1 MSKFKIK
8 TILLLA
14 ASTVFAWSG
23 CSKQEAINQD
33 PDGNDSTARWITV
46 SGALMQDEAGDGDG
60 GTMIFSLTPE
70 QAKDP
75 NFSVN
80 VFDQG
85 MHVKSSRTA
94 RLQASADG
102 QFLYNIQYTGDD
114 GGVFNKYKVGGGK
127 VFTPDGA
134 EVETAT
140 YVSAAP
146 RWLKA
151 AEGVGVAVR
160 AAAKD
165 VVFTGSSPNFVY
177 KERTAKTDVITLD
190 LNNPQIT
197 KTTSFDL
204 ALSDQEIAAGYYVS
218 RIDVPV
224 INKAGD
230 KVYIGVAV
238 SQHNTSSFTLGEDG
252 LPEFEAAKNSP
263 KSWAKTLVLDYPS
276 LTNQKLI
283 TSTLTRANTNGYR
296 STQQYI
302 GTDGHVYQSTS
313 GAGAGTG
320 GSKILRIDATT
331 NDYDDSFEFSLDQA
345 LGLTDT
351 HIETWKY
358 IGDGIGFVVYGIGG
372 SGKGGYIARIDLNN
386 KTATKYN
393 LPNQDKLNFRQI
405 QNLTIEG
412 DEVFVAV
419 AAIGQNGNIYVF
431 NKDSGEMTVGA
442 KLVNKTGNQYIGL
455 Y

>member
-1 MSKFKIK
+1 MTNFKLR
-8 TILLLA
+8 TILA
-14 ASTVFAWSG
+14 VATAFTFAVSS
-23 CSKQEAINQD
+23 CSKSEAIDNGQ
-33 PDGNDSTARWITV
+33 GNTDDRWITI

-60 GTMIFSLTPE
+60 GTMVYSLNPE

-75 NFSVN
+75 NFSLN

-102 QFLYNIQYTGDD
+102 QYLYNIQYTGDD
-114 GGVFNKYKVGGGK
+114 GGIFNKYKVGGGK
-127 VFTPDGA
+127 IFTPDGA

-160 AAAKD
+160 ASAKD
-165 VVFTGSSPNFVY
+165 VVFTGSSPNFVF
-177 KERTAKTDVITLD
+177 KERTAKVDVISLD

-197 KTTSFDL
+197 KTNSFDL
-204 ALSDQEIAAGYYVS
+204 ALSEEERAAGYYVS

-238 SQHNTSSFTLGEDG
+238 SQHDTKTFTLGEDG
-252 LPEFEAAKNSP
+252 LPVFAAAPKTAA

-283 TSTLTRANTNGYR
+283 TSTHTRANTNGYR
-296 STQQYI
+296 STQQYV
-302 GTDGHVYQSTS
+302 GTDGYVYQTTS
-313 GAGAGTG
+313 GATAGTG
-320 GSKILRIDATT
+320 GSKILRIDPAT
-331 NDYDDSFEFSLDQA
+331 NDYDDAYEFSLDQA

-358 IGDGIGFVVYGIGG
+358 VGDGIGFVVYAMGG
-372 SGKGGYIARIDLNN
+372 SGKGGYVARVDLNN
-386 KTATKYN
+386 KTATKYE

-405 QNLTIEG
+405 QSLTIEG
-412 DEVFVAV
+412 NEVYLAV
-419 AAIGQNGNIYVF
+419 APIGQDGNIYIF
-431 NKDSGEMTVGA
+431 NKDSGQMTVGA
-442 KLVNKTGNQYIGL
+442 KLLNKTGNQYIGI